1 MSLLLDELLDVRA
14 SEVSVLWPTLASTQL
29 SAEDRKMRLCG
40 LGGSDAN
47 VLMSGD
53 GDGERILRLW
63 QLKRQEIPEEDLSD
77 RLQVALGSWT
87 EPFNRM
93 WYEKLTGQVVIDA
106 GRSLTCK
113 RHPWRRC
120 LLDGIVEESNAVFE
134 AKHTGA
140 FVKSEEVLERYMPQL
155 QHNMAVAEC
164 ETAVLS
170 VIFGNHK
177 YEIFEVAADWLYQ
190 LELLEAEAEFW
201 ECVQSG
207 KVPVAPPVPLPP
219 KPIGVREVCLE
230 GNNSWASAAVDWLEH
245 REAAKRHAAACGT
258 IKGLIEPDVARA
270 FGHGIEAKR
279 SKSGA
284 LSIRELGQ

>member
-1 MSLLLDELLDVRA
+1 MSLLLDELLDVHVA
-14 SEVSVLWPTLASTQL
+14 EVGAVWPNLASTQL

-47 VLMSGD
+47 VLLSGD
-53 GDGERILRLW
+53 PDRILRLW
-63 QLKRQEIPEEDLSD
+63 QLKRQEVPEEDLSD

-87 EPFNRM
+87 EPFNRQ
-93 WYEKLTGQVVIDA
+93 WYEKLTGQAVIDA
-106 GRSLTCK
+106 GRSMTCK

-207 KVPVAPPVPLPP
+207 TVPVAPPVPLPP

-230 GNNSWASAAVDWLEH
+230 GSNSWASAAVDWLEH

-258 IKGLIEPDVARA
+258 IKGLVEPDVARA

>member
-1 MSLLLDELLDVRA
+1 MSLLLDELLDVRVP
-14 SEVSVLWPTLASTQL
+14 EVSVVWPSLHATQL

-47 VLMSGD
+47 VLLSGD
-53 GDGERILRLW
+53 PDRILRLW

-87 EPFNRM
+87 EPFNRQ

-106 GRSLTCK
+106 GRSISCK

-120 LLDGIVEESNAVFE
+120 LLDGIVEDTNAVFE

-177 YEIFEVAADWLYQ
+177 YEIFEVAADWL
-190 LELLEAEAEFW
+190 
-201 ECVQSG
+201 
-207 KVPVAPPVPLPP
+207 
-219 KPIGVREVCLE
+219 
-230 GNNSWASAAVDWLEH
+230 
-245 REAAKRHAAACGT
+245 
-258 IKGLIEPDVARA
+258 
-270 FGHGIEAKR
+270 
-279 SKSGA
+279 
-284 LSIRELGQ
+284 